1 MLPTPTA
8 EPASKPPPRR
18 ATLPRLKARLDALIP
33 TVRITRLLAVVF
45 GGLTALSI
53 IIVLWMSLHELRQRT
68 ISLANER
75 ADQILARVADTV
87 NDIILPVDRHMRPT
101 VERIAEHRIEPT
113 SRRQLESF
121 LNATLDQLPQ
131 LSGVGFVFPD
141 GRLTRIGQN
150 DRTLVTESLS
160 RYRQTVRDIQSP
172 DKSSDPQWLTPMWSP
187 VGDQAVV
194 PVRYPI
200 YDETGRFQG
209 AISAILKVSQ
219 VSNEFARLSQLT
231 GHTAFILYDRQ
242 YVLAHPHLASMMQ
255 RGRQEQPLPK
265 VDELGDSVL
274 ARIWIDK
281 DQQRGPLPPIAL
293 SGDGTAQSITVDGA
307 DYLFLY
313 RDIQLTGGQTWTL
326 GTYILGTPVD
336 QELSQMRTMGIAG
349 LIILLVAVGL
359 AFLLGK
365 LIGHP
370 IMRFAA
376 AAEMVRKG
384 RLGGVP
390 AIKRSHIQEFDMA
403 GKAFNHMVKGL
414 QERERIRELF
424 GRYVPNEVVESL
436 IHEPSRLILGGER
449 REISLLFTD
458 ISGFTA
464 LSEAY
469 PPERIIPLLN
479 SYFEEVCR
487 IIAEHGGI
495 VVDFIGD
502 AVFAIFGAPETVP
515 NHAAAAISAA
525 RGIDSF
531 ALAYAEEARREGIPM
546 GYTRIG
552 VHTGVAT
559 VGNFGSQERMKYGAA
574 GDVVN
579 TASRLEGANKYLG
592 TRIIVSGATA
602 AAVEESH
609 NLRPLGQLALLGR
622 LEPVEA
628 WELLDDVANDNW
640 ASRYRLAYRGASSLT
655 EAALQELRQLAA
667 ERPEDNALRMI
678 LERLDQ
684 GEYPPVL
691 SLAGK

>member
-8 EPASKPPPRR
+8 DQAAAPPPQRPL
-18 ATLPRLKARLDALIP
+18 LPRAYARMLSFIP
-33 TVRITRLLAVVF
+33 TFRITRLLALVF

-53 IIVLWMSLHELRQRT
+53 ITVLWMSLHELRQRT

-87 NDIILPVDRHMRPT
+87 NDIIMPVDRHMRPT

-131 LSGVGFVFPD
+131 LAGVSFVFPD
-141 GRLTRIGQN
+141 GRMTRMANN
-150 DRTLVTESLS
+150 DRTLVTENMAKYDQSL
-160 RYRQTVRDIQSP
+160 RDIRT
-172 DKSSDPQWLTPMWSP
+172 DRSSEPQWLTPVWSP
-187 VGDQAVV
+187 IGDQAVV

-200 YDETGRFQG
+200 YDETDRFLG
-209 AISAILKVSQ
+209 AIVAVLKVSQ
-219 VSNEFARLSQLT
+219 VSNEFARLSQIT
-231 GHTAFILYDRQ
+231 GHSAFILYDRQ
-242 YVLAHPHLASMMQ
+242 YVLAHPYLASMMQ
-255 RGRQEQPLPK
+255 HRSNDLPLPK
-265 VDELGDSVL
+265 VDELGDPVL
-274 ARIWIDK
+274 AQIWTGSNK
-281 DQQRGPLPPIAL
+281 QRGPLSPIAL
-293 SGDGTAQSITVDGA
+293 SGDGTAQSLTVDGA

-313 RDIQLTGGQTWTL
+313 RDVQMAGGQIWTL
-326 GTYILGTPVD
+326 GTYIPGTPVD
-336 QELSQMRTMGIAG
+336 QEISQMRMMGVAG
-349 LIILLVAVGL
+349 LIILLVSVGL
-359 AFLLGK
+359 ALLLGK
-365 LIGHP
+365 LIGGP
-370 IMRFAA
+370 IMKFAA
-376 AAEMVRKG
+376 AAETVRKG
-384 RLGGVP
+384 RLGGLP
-390 AIKRSHIQEFDMA
+390 PIKRSHILEFDQA

-414 QERERIRELF
+414 QERERIRDLF
-424 GRYVPNEVVESL
+424 GRYVPHEVVESL

-487 IIAEHGGI
+487 IIAENGGI

-502 AVFAIFGAPETVP
+502 AVFAIFGAPETLP
-515 NHAAAAISAA
+515 NHAKAALDTA
-525 RGIDSF
+525 RAIDSF
-531 ALAYAEEARREGIPM
+531 ALAYAEQARRDGMPM

-602 AAVEESH
+602 AAVDDV
-609 NLRPLGQLALLGR
+609 NLRPIGHLALLGR
-622 LEPVEA
+622 AEPVEA
-628 WELLDDVANDNW
+628 WELVDDVANDNW
-640 ASRYRLAYRGASSLT
+640 INRYRNAYSGASTLT
-655 EAALQELRQLAA
+655 ETALQELRQLAS

-691 SLAGK
+691 SLTGK